1 MTPQKRTPAGGSQW
15 AARHTFG
22 NQITVETKLAD
33 SILAQHGASVM
44 PVADG
49 AIHRIDHPEGSRG
62 NKALW
67 YALHDDFA
75 AHGDWRTGE
84 RHFVFADDD
93 PDPETAREARERAE
107 QARRER
113 EAERARQHALVA
125 DLCRS
130 EWPTLPRANPS
141 HPYLLRKR
149 VESLGL
155 RQKGPLLVV
164 PLTDGERLVNWQTIN
179 HDGAKRFRPGGRVR
193 GVYCPIGTIQPD
205 SPLLICEGWATAMT
219 LSMATGYATAAAMN
233 AGNLKPVAESLRAR
247 YPRLK
252 IVIAAD
258 NDHGTA
264 GNPGITKGKEA
275 AAAVGGRCIWPAF
288 AEGDAGTDF
297 NDAVLAGGEVDL

>member
-1 MTPQKRTPAGGSQW
+1 MAEALKNPER
-15 AARHTFG
+15 AARG
-22 NQITVETKLAD
+22 RDGYAKPISERLAD
-33 SILAQHGASVM
+33 SILAQHGVSVT
-44 PVADG
+44 PAADG
-49 AIHRIDHPEGSRG
+49 AIHRLDGPEGRKGS
-62 NKALW
+62 KPVW
-67 YALHDDFA
+67 YALHPDFA
-75 AHGDWRTGE
+75 VHGDWRTGE

-113 EAERARQHALVA
+113 EADRARQHALVA
-125 DLCRS
+125 DLCRD
-130 EWPTLPRANPS
+130 EWPKLPRANPS

-247 YPRLK
+247 YPSQE

-258 NDHGTA
+258 NDHATA
-264 GNPGITKGKEA
+264 GNPGVAKGKEA
-275 AAAVGGRCIWPAF
+275 AAAVRGRCIWPAF

-297 NDAVLAGGEVDL
+297 NDAVLAGVEVDL

>member
-1 MTPQKRTPAGGSQW
+1 MAEALKNPER
-15 AARHTFG
+15 AARG
-22 NQITVETKLAD
+22 RDEDAKPVSNRLAD
-33 SILAQHGASVM
+33 SILAQHGAGVM

-49 AIHRIDHPEGSRG
+49 AIHRVDHPEGSRG

-67 YALHDDFA
+67 YALHGDFA
-75 AHGDWRTGE
+75 VHGDWRTGE
-84 RHFVFADDD
+84 RYFVFTDDD

-107 QARRER
+107 QARLER
-113 EAERARQHALVA
+113 EAERARQQALVA
-125 DLCRS
+125 GLCRS

-141 HPYLLRKR
+141 HPYLLAKR
-149 VESLGL
+149 VEVLGL

-164 PLTDGERLVNWQTIN
+164 PLTDGERLVNWQTIG

-205 SPLLICEGWATAMT
+205 QPLLICEGWATAMT
-219 LSMATGYATAAAMN
+219 LSTATGYATAAAMN

-247 YPRLK
+247 YPRQE

-258 NDHGTA
+258 NDHATA

-275 AAAVGGRCIWPAF
+275 AAAVRGRCIWPAF
-288 AEGDAGTDF
+288 AEDDTGTDF